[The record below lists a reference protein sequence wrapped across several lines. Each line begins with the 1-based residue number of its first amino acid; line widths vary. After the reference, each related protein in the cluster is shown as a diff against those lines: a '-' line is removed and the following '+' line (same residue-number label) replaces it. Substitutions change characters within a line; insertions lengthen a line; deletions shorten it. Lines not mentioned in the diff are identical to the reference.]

1 MAVRYVRRVQLGA
14 YMSRKGLNIVK
25 TSSKKGSCHL
35 FLHPQWSTITFGKM
49 LFLPIFDPFLLP
61 KRALFRVFWLWQQSH
76 EAQPTHR

>member
-35 FLHPQWSTITFGKM
+35 
-49 LFLPIFDPFLLP
+49 
-61 KRALFRVFWLWQQSH
+61 WL
-76 EAQPTHR
+76 EASCGTRRPTCPTRRRR